1 MKTLSSTRSALAIL
15 LAAIMLFTVALIKPF
30 GIHAESF
37 EPDSLPDFPDISHT
51 PYYND
56 SEEWLNETDREKLLA
71 FWNIVNEESGLTNGE
86 AVFDSDYSQYWLDE
100 IGGSIYNDT
109 AVTPLIYVDGEP
121 DNYTFT
127 FRYNYILPY
136 FEPLPGGVPGDAPC
150 TVSPEL
156 IGVLDLSGTSVYS
169 LHPGE
174 FEPGRNNVHLSGI
187 ELNGCERLN
196 SIYFQFGNC
205 PYITALDCPSLKNV
219 FMRNGGFQ
227 NISIQIAQADEPY
240 YIDTF
245 GAGHV
250 GFKSSWSGADETV
263 LYAYPTQEEGFIGW
277 FENGVCVSTELEYAR
292 PTGGTLTACFGGDAD
307 GNGTI
312 NTVDAV
318 LTLRSAMGL
327 GSVSSDAINLLDI
340 NDNGAVDTG
349 DAILIFRFAIG
360 IK

>member
-1 MKTLSSTRSALAIL
+1 MKPIFNRIVCFVLLFALV
-15 LAAIMLFTVALIKPF
+15 VAPLKPF
-30 GIHAESF
+30 IIHAESF
-37 EPDSLPDFPDISHT
+37 EPDSLPDFPGIEPT

-71 FWNIVNEESGLTNGE
+71 FWNIVNEESGLSNGE
-86 AVFDSDYSQYWLDE
+86 SVFVSDYPQYWLNE
-100 IGGSIYNDT
+100 IGGSIYNNT
-109 AVTPLIYVDGEP
+109 AITPLIYVNGNP

-127 FRYNYILPY
+127 FRYNYILPH
-136 FEPLPGGVPGDAPC
+136 FEPIPGDLPGDAPC

-156 IGVLDLSGTSVYS
+156 VGVLDLSGTSVYS
-169 LHPGE
+169 LNPGE

-187 ELNGCERLN
+187 ELNGCEHLEDISYR
-196 SIYFQFGNC
+196 FRNC
-205 PYITALDCPSLKNV
+205 PYITALDCPSLSRI
-219 FMRNGGFQ
+219 FMREGGFR
-227 NISIQIAQADEPY
+227 NISVQIAQADEPY

-245 GAGHV
+245 GAGDV
-250 GFKSSWSGADETV
+250 GFEAYSSVDNTK
-263 LYAYPTQEEGFIGW
+263 LYAYPTQEGFMGW
-277 FENGVCVSTELEYAR
+277 YENGVCVSTELEYAR

-312 NTVDAV
+312 NTVDAI

-327 GSVSSDAINLLDI
+327 SSDVSDAINTLDI
-340 NDNGAVDTG
+340 NDNGAIDTG

>member
-1 MKTLSSTRSALAIL
+1 MQALSSTRSALAIL
-15 LAAIMLFTVALIKPF
+15 LAAIMLFTVSPLKPF

-37 EPDSLPDFPDISHT
+37 EPDSLPDFPDIGHT

-71 FWNIVNEESGLTNGE
+71 FWNIVNEESSLSNGE
-86 AVFDSDYSQYWLDE
+86 AVFVSDYSHYWLDE

-127 FRYNYILPY
+127 FRCNYILPY
-136 FEPLPGGVPGDAPC
+136 FEPIPGDLPGDAPC

-156 IGVLDLSGTSVYS
+156 VGVLDLSGTSVYC
-169 LHPGE
+169 LNHGE

-187 ELNGCERLN
+187 ELNACEYLADI
-196 SIYFQFGNC
+196 SYEFGNC
-205 PYITALDCPSLKNV
+205 PYITALNCPSLRRV
-219 FMRNGGFQ
+219 FMRDGGFQ
-227 NISIQIAQADEPY
+227 NISIQITQADEPY

-245 GAGHV
+245 GAGNV
-250 GFKSSWSGADETV
+250 GFEAYSSIDNTK
-263 LYAYPTQEEGFIGW
+263 LFAYPTQESFIGW

-327 GSVSSDAINLLDI
+327 GSVASDAINMLDI

-360 IK
+360 IR